1 MRDFIRSPLQFVRPM
16 TEHEWDQMLL
26 RASNREA
33 RRKRRQRARQ
43 SAGPGAI
50 TKRRL
55 ALIRAAQATDSS
67 GVF

>member
-16 TEHEWDQMLL
+16 TKQEWDHLMV
-26 RASNREA
+26 RASNRES
-33 RRKRRQRARQ
+33 RRKGRQRGKQKA
-43 SAGPGAI
+43 APVTIG
-50 TKRRL
+50 KRRL

>member
-16 TEHEWDQMLL
+16 TAPEWDQMLL
-26 RASNREA
+26 RASKREA
-33 RRKRRQRARQ
+33 HRKRKQRARQ
-43 SAGPGAI
+43 NAAPVAI
-50 TKRRL
+50 AKRAL